1 MQITIVETEIK
12 TAIRNHILGLISVR
26 EDMKIDID
34 LRATRGQEGFTAIV
48 DILPEDPSG
57 SKPKIKTEAPVDVAS
72 EASVK
77 TEPAAPK
84 AATKAVV
91 EEVAEI
97 LAEADAIINDEPVVA
112 PTSKPQVIA
121 FAKKTKIP
129 APAAAEATPESD
141 TSVPPAKS
149 IFAALGRPVNTPATA
164 VNE

>member
-57 SKPKIKTEAPVDVAS
+57 SKPKAEPEAPVDDAP
-72 EASVK
+72 EASPK
-77 TEPAAPK
+77 AEPASSK
-84 AATKAVV
+84 AATKAVAEQV
-91 EEVAEI
+91 EERSAPAVAEE
-97 LAEADAIINDEPVVA
+97 EAVVQPA
-112 PTSKPQVIA
+112 SKPQVIA
-121 FAKKTKIP
+121 FAKKTK
-129 APAAAEATPESD
+129 AAAAPVEAEPESD
-141 TSVPPAKS
+141 SSVPPAKS
-149 IFAALGRPVNTPATA
+149 IFAALGRPVNTPASA

>member
-57 SKPKIKTEAPVDVAS
+57 NKNQTEEAVPAPVA
-72 EASVK
+72 
-77 TEPAAPK
+77 EPAVTKAEIPAVAPK
-84 AATKAVV
+84 AAVRLKPEVV
-91 EEVAEI
+91 EEEAQPIPESEASAAES
-97 LAEADAIINDEPVVA
+97 
-112 PTSKPQVIA
+112 SKPQVIA
-121 FAKKTKIP
+121 FGKKTKTP
-129 APAAAEATPESD
+129 PAEAKAEAEEVAAS
-141 TSVPPAKS
+141 PAKS